1 MALWSVKCYIASPY
15 TIGDTAENVRAQI
28 VAAHEL
34 MDLGISPYAPL
45 LSHFLH
51 LHQPRQYEDWMAV
64 DLAFL
69 PMCDCVLRLPGES
82 AGADREVRKAESLCI
97 PVFRTLE
104 AVYEHYRQ

>member
-1 MALWSVKCYIASPY
+1 MPLWSVKCYIASPY
-15 TIGDTAENVRAQI
+15 TIGDAAVNVRAQM
-28 VAAHEL
+28 VAAHNL

-82 AGADREVRKAESLCI
+82 IGADRETSRAEMLGI
-97 PVFRTLE
+97 PVFKTVE
-104 AVYEHYRQ
+104 AVYEHFK